1 MNNKYGNRTKEGT
14 APVILDSET
23 EFAAP
28 CCKLEQHKLPL
39 CEVHADIIV
48 VQSTG
53 ACAHCAGFS
62 QISRTVSVRMRAI
75 SKPAKIKPSHLP
87 GTPWG
92 SADVPSQTSAKM
104 LRHNDI

>member
-39 CEVHADIIV
+39 CEVLADIIV

-53 ACAHCAGFS
+53 ACTHCAGFS
-62 QISRTVSVRMRAI
+62 QISRTVSVRM
-75 SKPAKIKPSHLP
+75 H
-87 GTPWG
+87 
-92 SADVPSQTSAKM
+92 M
-104 LRHNDI
+104 LCVFNAAQRGMYTFLGAVVRVNLGAFR